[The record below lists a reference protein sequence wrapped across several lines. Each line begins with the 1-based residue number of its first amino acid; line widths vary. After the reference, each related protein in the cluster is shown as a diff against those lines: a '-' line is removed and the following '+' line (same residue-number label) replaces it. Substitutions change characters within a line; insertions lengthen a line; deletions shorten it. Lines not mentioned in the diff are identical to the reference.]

1 MDNYRQKTDE
11 FFYDNFS
18 RAWECAVLEEMTP
31 IYICEMDSLI
41 YYLERKETYVQEFA
55 KDYRL
60 AQKLVIEV
68 DGKLKHFK
76 KPKSPYSIVPSK
88 NIVLFKKY
96 EEIVYQCSYRK
107 YFQIL
112 NFYINQLKERFYIE
126 TRNKKWELQLEEL
139 KKGRFKEQV
148 ENIIDKFKF
157 WNNSFGN
164 PNSSYEGAKSITL
177 NPKDIVSFKQLN
189 CKDTL
194 RSLIVNGLVKA
205 KDLEVLSE
213 YTQLKTLYLRQM
225 NIKDISFISNLV
237 NLDELGLSGN
247 KIKDLSP
254 LSNLKKLTHL
264 YIVDNPVTDFSVVEN
279 MPNLRTLYTDID
291 QLPDQ
296 ISWDKIPNRIALRVL
311 KITSLKN
318 YLYNTETIYSRQVSN
333 LVEKSGG
340 KQNIVKNTYDPRRL
354 DIKDRWLYS
363 GLINTLGYQPAVK
376 YDLIKIKS
384 LDCSNS
390 IKLCDDF
397 LFLTEMGDYS
407 CLSAAIKLRD
417 LNLSNRVINDFC
429 WLRKCVNIKK
439 LDLSYTDFDDLS
451 LLSQM
456 KQLTELNLSGCRK
469 LTKESFNA
477 LKYMK
482 NLKVLNLSN
491 TEFCNMEFLKDLN
504 KLKSLYL

>member
-76 KPKSPYSIVPSK
+76 KTKSPYSIVPSK

-96 EEIVYQCSYRK
+96 EEIVYQCS
-107 YFQIL
+107 
-112 NFYINQLKERFYIE
+112 
-126 TRNKKWELQLEEL
+126 
-139 KKGRFKEQV
+139 
-148 ENIIDKFKF
+148 
-157 WNNSFGN
+157 
-164 PNSSYEGAKSITL
+164 
-177 NPKDIVSFKQLN
+177 
-189 CKDTL
+189 
-194 RSLIVNGLVKA
+194 
-205 KDLEVLSE
+205 
-213 YTQLKTLYLRQM
+213 
-225 NIKDISFISNLV
+225 
-237 NLDELGLSGN
+237 
-247 KIKDLSP
+247 
-254 LSNLKKLTHL
+254 
-264 YIVDNPVTDFSVVEN
+264 
-279 MPNLRTLYTDID
+279 
-291 QLPDQ
+291 
-296 ISWDKIPNRIALRVL
+296 
-311 KITSLKN
+311 
-318 YLYNTETIYSRQVSN
+318 
-333 LVEKSGG
+333 
-340 KQNIVKNTYDPRRL
+340 
-354 DIKDRWLYS
+354 
-363 GLINTLGYQPAVK
+363 
-376 YDLIKIKS
+376 
-384 LDCSNS
+384 
-390 IKLCDDF
+390 
-397 LFLTEMGDYS
+397 
-407 CLSAAIKLRD
+407 
-417 LNLSNRVINDFC
+417 SNRVINDFC

-451 LLSQM
+451 LLSEM